1 MRKPRHVNI
10 IEDSKNGNFNYNLDN
25 KKSKKVDEL
34 LNTVKSMRDDEHKNI
49 ANIYA
54 RSLGLFEP
62 NILKN
67 PKIFSYFSEENKEK
81 KE

>member
-1 MRKPRHVNI
+1 MRKPRHLI
-10 IEDSKNGNFNYNLDN
+10 TIEDSKNGNFNLDN

-34 LNTVKSMRDDEHKNI
+34 LNTVKSLREDEHKYM

-54 RSLGLFEP
+54 KSLGHVGP

-67 PKIFSYFSEENKEK
+67 SKIFSHWYDEECKQK